1 MEALR
6 TLAELL
12 RSGDTVITPHV
23 ADPAADPVLGR
34 LVASGPRAESHQED
48 YAFVIEAVREGYLLH
63 YGSPR
68 IVQGVDAD
76 LALLAGDYLYA
87 TGLERLSALG
97 DPEAVTE
104 LSDLISL
111 SAQIHAD
118 ADFDHPDGQLAGAL
132 WLATTVAV
140 GAGPSDAHAEAKRIA
155 CEGSENA
162 AVALWRAAEAGA
174 ADSSMQAAL
183 GAARKAIG
191 FATHDL
197 G

>member
-12 RSGDTVITPHV
+12 RSDDTVITPHV
-23 ADPAADPVLGR
+23 TDTAADPVLGR
-34 LVASGPRAESHQED
+34 LVASGPRASSQPED
-48 YAFVIEAVREGYLLH
+48 YALVVEAVREGYLLH

-68 IVQGVDAD
+68 IVKGVDAD

-97 DPEAVTE
+97 DPEAVAE

-118 ADFDHPDGQLAGAL
+118 AASAHPDGRLADAL
-132 WLATTVAV
+132 WLAATVAV
-140 GAGPSDAHAEAKRIA
+140 GAGPSDEHAEAKRIA
-155 CEGSENA
+155 REGSGDA
-162 AVALWRAAEAGA
+162 AAALWRAAESGA
-174 ADSSMQAAL
+174 ADGSMQAAL
-183 GAARKAIG
+183 EAAREAIG
-191 FATHDL
+191 FAAHDL